1 MSPLIIGLIGL
12 LGLLLLLALR
22 IPIAFALA
30 ISGTIGIVA
39 IDGLHI
45 GFYSLETYPYAF
57 LKSWLLVAVPLF
69 ILMGYLASSAGIT
82 ANAFEAAYCW
92 LGQLPGGLAIASIA
106 ACAAFAATS
115 GSSVAT
121 AGMVGAV
128 AIPEMEKYG
137 YDRKLASGAV
147 AAGGLLGIL
156 IPPSIALV
164 IYGFITKTSVARLLL
179 AGLVP
184 GILTA
189 LVYFLGIFL
198 MVKFNPTLAPQA
210 IKFTWQEKFRALPRI
225 WGVMVLFITVMV
237 GIYAGVF
244 TPTEAAAAGAFLALL
259 MSLVKNFKK
268 PETVLEA
275 FVETGRT
282 TGMILGICVGASLF
296 TQFFTLSGLPLWL
309 SEVVANIQVHRI
321 WILLCILAIYIPL
334 GMFLD
339 TISILL
345 ITVPIFFPVICVLGY
360 SPILFGI
367 LVVKMEEISL
377 ITPPVGL
384 NVYVIKGVA
393 EQIPLGDIFKGIVPF
408 LVMEFLVI
416 TVLISFPEIVL
427 WLPES
432 MIGR

>member
-1 MSPLIIGLIGL
+1 MDPLMVGCLGLVGL
-12 LGLLLLLALR
+12 LIVLAMR
-22 IPIAFALA
+22 VPIAFALGIAGTVGIIA
-30 ISGTIGIVA
+30 IEGLGIGI
-39 IDGLHI
+39 
-45 GFYSLETYPYAF
+45 YSLGNYPFAF

-82 ANAFEAAYCW
+82 TNAFATAYRW
-92 LGQLPGGLAIASIA
+92 LGQLPGGLAMASIA

-137 YDRKLASGAV
+137 YDRKLASGSV

-164 IYGFITKTSVARLLL
+164 IYGFITKTSVAKLLL
-179 AGLVP
+179 AGLIP

-189 LVYFLGIFL
+189 LVYFLGIFI
-198 MVKFNPTLAPQA
+198 MVKKNASLAPQSVR
-210 IKFTWQEKFRALPRI
+210 FTWGEKFRSLPHI
-225 WGVMVLFITVMV
+225 WGVFLLFITVIV
-237 GIYAGVF
+237 GIYAGIF
-244 TPTEAAAAGAFLALL
+244 TPTEAAAAGSCLALV
-259 MSLVKNFKK
+259 MSLFKNFGDTGVIFK
-268 PETVLEA
+268 A
-275 FVETGRT
+275 FEETGRT
-282 TGMILGICVGASLF
+282 TGMIFGICVGASLF
-296 TQFFTLSGLPLWL
+296 TQFFTLSGVPLWI
-309 SEVVANIQVHRI
+309 SEFVAGIQVQRV
-321 WILLCILAIYIPL
+321 WVLLCILLIYIPL

-345 ITVPIFFPVICVLGY
+345 ITVPIFFPVVSSLGY
-360 SPILFGI
+360 DPILFGI

-393 EQIPLGDIFKGIVPF
+393 REIPLSDIFWGITPF
-408 LVMEFLVI
+408 LLMEFIVIAILMTFPVI
-416 TVLISFPEIVL
+416 TL
-427 WLPES
+427 WLPNS
-432 MIGR
+432 MVGY

>member
-1 MSPLIIGLIGL
+1 MDPLMVGCLGLVGL
-12 LGLLLLLALR
+12 LIALAMR
-22 IPIAFALA
+22 VPIAFALGIAGTVGIIA
-30 ISGTIGIVA
+30 IEGLDIGI
-39 IDGLHI
+39 
-45 GFYSLETYPYAF
+45 YSLGNYPFAF

-82 ANAFEAAYCW
+82 TNAFATAYKW
-92 LGQLPGGLAIASIA
+92 LGQLPGGLAMASIA

-137 YDRKLASGAV
+137 YDRKLASGSV

-164 IYGFITKTSVARLLL
+164 IYGFITKTSVAKLLL
-179 AGLVP
+179 AGLIP

-189 LVYFLGIFL
+189 LVYFLGIFI
-198 MVKFNPTLAPQA
+198 MVKKNASLAPQSVR
-210 IKFTWQEKFRALPRI
+210 FTWGEKFRSLPHI
-225 WGVMVLFITVMV
+225 WGVFLLFITVIV
-237 GIYAGVF
+237 GIYAGIF
-244 TPTEAAAAGAFLALL
+244 TPTEAAAAGSCLALV
-259 MSLVKNFKK
+259 MSLFKNFGDTGVIFK
-268 PETVLEA
+268 A
-275 FVETGRT
+275 FEETGRT
-282 TGMILGICVGASLF
+282 TGMIFGICVGASLF
-296 TQFFTLSGLPLWL
+296 TQFFTLSGVPLWI
-309 SEVVANIQVHRI
+309 SEFVAGIQVQRV
-321 WILLCILAIYIPL
+321 WVLLCILLIYIPL

-345 ITVPIFFPVICVLGY
+345 ITVPIFFPVVSKLGY
-360 SPILFGI
+360 DPILFGI

-393 EQIPLGDIFKGIVPF
+393 REIPLSDIFWGITPF
-408 LVMEFLVI
+408 LLMEFIVIAILMTFPVI
-416 TVLISFPEIVL
+416 TL
-427 WLPES
+427 WLPNS
-432 MIGR
+432 MVGY